1 MKGREGG
8 ACGQPHVHAHE
19 GRLIHQGRQTE
30 SGTVDRRQNGSHVLL
45 AETAM
50 PSPWP
55 YLPLE
60 TLDYIVD
67 LLHDESPAL
76 KECCLVS
83 KSWIPRT
90 RRHLFAHTRFYSAD
104 NLKSW
109 KKTFPDPV
117 NSPAYHT
124 HTLFIGCVQF
134 IEEADAEEGGWIQA
148 FSRVEQLVVNCPW
161 ADLGPTEISLIPFH
175 KFAPTL
181 KSLRVTSLLFPL
193 SQVFKLICS
202 LPLLEDLDL
211 IGCDEWAVSDD
222 NLRTPSTV
230 VPLTSPAFTGTL
242 QLHLGMTST
251 AHRLLDLPNGLHF
264 RKLNLSWHN
273 AEELRWAVMLVVAC
287 SGTLECLDV
296 THDPDGAYP
305 ASLSHQ

>member
-90 RRHLFAHTRFYSAD
+90 RRHLFAHIRFYSAD

-109 KKTFPDPV
+109 KKTFPDPTII
-117 NSPAYHT
+117 STPC
-124 HTLFIGCVQF
+124 L
-134 IEEADAEEGGWIQA
+134 
-148 FSRVEQLVVNCPW
+148 LV
-161 ADLGPTEISLIPFH
+161 PFC
-175 KFAPTL
+175 KSAPTL
-181 KSLRVTSLLFPL
+181 KSPARLLCSSRSHKFSTL
-193 SQVFKLICS
+193 SVPSPF
-202 LPLLEDLDL
+202 
-211 IGCDEWAVSDD
+211 
-222 NLRTPSTV
+222 LRT
-230 VPLTSPAFTGTL
+230 
-242 QLHLGMTST
+242 
-251 AHRLLDLPNGLHF
+251 
-264 RKLNLSWHN
+264 
-273 AEELRWAVMLVVAC
+273 
-287 SGTLECLDV
+287 
-296 THDPDGAYP
+296 
-305 ASLSHQ
+305 

>member
-1 MKGREGG
+1 MKGRERS
-8 ACGQPHVHAHE
+8 ACSRPHVHAYE

-90 RRHLFAHTRFYSAD
+90 RRHLFAHIRFYSAD

-109 KKTFPDPV
+109 KKTFPDPAK
-117 NSPAYHT
+117 SPAYHT
-124 HTLFIGCVQF
+124 HTLFIGCVRF
-134 IEEADAEEGGWIQA
+134 IEEADAEEGSWIQA
-148 FSRVEQLVVNCPW
+148 FSRVEQLVANCPW
-161 ADLGPTEISLIPFH
+161 TDLDPTEISLVPFH

-181 KSLRVTSLLFPL
+181 KSIRVTSLLFPL
-193 SQVFKLICS
+193 S
-202 LPLLEDLDL
+202 
-211 IGCDEWAVSDD
+211 
-222 NLRTPSTV
+222 
-230 VPLTSPAFTGTL
+230 
-242 QLHLGMTST
+242 
-251 AHRLLDLPNGLHF
+251 
-264 RKLNLSWHN
+264 
-273 AEELRWAVMLVVAC
+273 
-287 SGTLECLDV
+287 
-296 THDPDGAYP
+296 
-305 ASLSHQ
+305 